1 MRENTRTKTKLRYL
15 ARALGVMSM
24 DSEEL
29 RKFNKRGAMKLK
41 VIGYSFVVFIPIV
54 CVVVFFLKGMEKDI
68 TEPLVSAINSSD
80 ANATLCS
87 RIELDIQELKIAF
100 DGLHTLKAKG
110 SHPIERV
117 VIRVENIKRIV
128 GRDSRRKDVVWVMP
142 EEDSD
147 ELNLLVGGYIRS
159 SYLSDR
165 INECAN

>member
-1 MRENTRTKTKLRYL
+1 
-15 ARALGVMSM
+15 M
-24 DSEEL
+24 DSEDL
-29 RKFNKRGAMKLK
+29 RKYNQREAMKLK
-41 VIGYSFVVFIPIV
+41 VIGYSFVLFIPIV
-54 CVVVFFLKGMEKDI
+54 CMVVFVLKGMEKGI

-80 ANATLCS
+80 ASAILCS
-87 RIELDIQELKIAF
+87 RIELDIHELKIAF
-100 DGLHTLKAKG
+100 DGLQTSKAKG

-117 VIRVENIKRIV
+117 LIRVENIKRIV

-165 INECAN
+165 INECSNKNS